1 MNQLEKLRDFV
12 LHNLDHF
19 ECEGGIGASPRFP
32 TFGLYAQDYLGYA
45 ERELDTYLAQP
56 EEAGS
61 IHLINCVSHLKRA
74 VDCQVDTFLCA
85 LELDR
90 LFSRRNL
97 KLGKKLDFLQAAG
110 VFSSRS
116 LARLNTIRNK
126 MEHEYTVPEVKDIEA
141 YFDVVVGFVAILQ
154 AFIASKLTGTLEFRV
169 AKDGERIGYLELVY
183 DDSEP
188 RINASWTVKDE
199 AERLSVGA
207 EEDIVAFAYFL
218 KVFWLLYQQ
227 DSFASSRF
235 IADQLRI

>member
-1 MNQLEKLRDFV
+1 
-12 LHNLDHF
+12 
-19 ECEGGIGASPRFP
+19 
-32 TFGLYAQDYLGYA
+32 
-45 ERELDTYLAQP
+45 
-56 EEAGS
+56 
-61 IHLINCVSHLKRA
+61 
-74 VDCQVDTFLCA
+74 
-85 LELDR
+85 
-90 LFSRRNL
+90 
-97 KLGKKLDFLQAAG
+97 
-110 VFSSRS
+110 
-116 LARLNTIRNK
+116 